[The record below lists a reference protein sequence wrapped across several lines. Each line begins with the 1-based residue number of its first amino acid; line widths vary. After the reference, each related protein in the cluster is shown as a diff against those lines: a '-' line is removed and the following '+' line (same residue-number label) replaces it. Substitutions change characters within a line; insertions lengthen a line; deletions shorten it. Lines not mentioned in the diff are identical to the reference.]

1 MSAQEQSEQS
11 DQKLLIVIASDSD
24 ADSLIQK
31 LVQRGYPAT
40 KVSSTG
46 GFLRRGNATIFSG
59 VDAEDVD
66 NVIAIIRT
74 ECQARTEFLPAQAL
88 PFPESLYPAEPGE
101 GRGGGA
107 RAGGSFPL
115 ITGGRA
121 PASARLRSL
130 EALYADDEDD
140 GAAGPHLHRLRR
152 VDALRERQRLRR
164 QELRPRLAL
173 APDDRDD
180 VIDVF
185 GVYAGEDGGV
195 ASSQEAAGAAHLGR
209 GVAALH
215 QLLDEPVR
223 VRIRRDDDKE
233 LLV

>member
-1 MSAQEQSEQS
+1 LSAQEQSPQS

-88 PFPESLYPAEPGE
+88 PFPESIYPAEPVE
-101 GRGGGA
+101 VRTGGA
-107 RAGGSFPL
+107 IVFVVG
-115 ITGGRA
+115 
-121 PASARLRSL
+121 
-130 EALYADDEDD
+130 
-140 GAAGPHLHRLRR
+140 
-152 VDALRERQRLRR
+152 VERFERT
-164 QELRPRLAL
+164 
-173 APDDRDD
+173 
-180 VIDVF
+180 
-185 GVYAGEDGGV
+185 
-195 ASSQEAAGAAHLGR
+195 
-209 GVAALH
+209 
-215 QLLDEPVR
+215 
-223 VRIRRDDDKE
+223 
-233 LLV
+233 